1 MSKWSLF
8 DKVNM
13 PPTDTDTKTSGPGS
27 TTIRFRLLQVKQA
40 ITIIFKSPMG
50 ISFPTGWFLWTG
62 ITQLCVWMR
71 NYDNET
77 TISNSRGI
85 IIVDCIEG
93 LLLSIVF
100 CFFSF
105 LVWLIITILLVLLRL
120 REKTSGPADQPTN
133 RPTNGQTES
142 LDIPIKLF

>member
-1 MSKWSLF
+1 
-8 DKVNM
+8 
-13 PPTDTDTKTSGPGS
+13 
-27 TTIRFRLLQVKQA
+27 
-40 ITIIFKSPMG
+40 
-50 ISFPTGWFLWTG
+50 
-62 ITQLCVWMR
+62 MR